1 MLTLNPVD
9 VMDYIDNACE
19 SLQRY
24 FDVLETTG
32 RYPQKE
38 VTGLL
43 LYCFIVDQVFD
54 GPLSAYLDDEGLTAF
69 NRAINC
75 IASNGCLVDNSV
87 SHVRITQQR
96 PWAPIKI
103 FRASEIGTQR
113 STEDY
118 NIRSIDRANPDL
130 YE

>member
-1 MLTLNPVD
+1 
-9 VMDYIDNACE
+9 MDYTDNACE

-54 GPLSAYLDDEGLTAF
+54 GPLSAYLDDEGLAAF

-75 IASNGCLVDNSV
+75 IASSSCIVGS
-87 SHVRITQQR
+87 
-96 PWAPIKI
+96 
-103 FRASEIGTQR
+103 IGTISNISSARPQGTNGKFRRSEMDVQR
-113 STEDY
+113 STEDST
-118 NIRSIDRANPDL
+118 IRAAEPLN
-130 YE
+130 